1 MALCSVAAA
10 GVTGGIGYQVTV
22 EVHIGQGL
30 PTFTILGRPDDICRE
45 SRDRIRAALVNS
57 GFFWPSQRITMNLS
71 PADHRKVG
79 SALDVAM
86 ALALLIGDEQIPAS
100 CAEGLAFIGELA
112 LDGRIRPVGGVAP
125 MMLALR
131 YPEIMLPENRCSTS
145 SAVVVPVDNAG
156 EAAMVAPSQ
165 VRVAKTLRDLVECL
179 LGQTPWSDPCEAAT
193 ALHHSP
199 RRDPES
205 AAGFSAVDD
214 RDFDRHAEGDLAD
227 VRGQAT
233 GRLGVELA
241 ASGGHHLLLVG
252 PPGSGKTMLAER
264 LPGLLPP
271 LDDQTALEV
280 MMLQS
285 TSPEASGRWSVK
297 RTPPMRAPHH
307 SASTVSIVGGGG
319 SGLRPGEVSLAHG
332 GVLFLD
338 ELGEFAP
345 STLDGLRQPLESGV
359 IHIAR
364 ADTRS
369 VLPARFILVGATN
382 PCPCGQGTPGS
393 CECDEAALAKY
404 RRRFSGPLLDRF
416 DLRVLVSRPTVH
428 ELLDAPAGES
438 SADVRARVATTR
450 AIAFERQGFLNAR
463 LTGEDLDRHA
473 PVDVGG
479 RDLLRRELDSGRL
492 TGRGLHRLRRVART
506 LADRRGQGEIVE
518 EIDIATALA
527 LRTRIGGRHGT
538 GR

>member
-1 MALCSVAAA
+1 MALCAVAAA
-10 GVTGGIGYQVTV
+10 GVTGGIGYRVTV

-45 SRDRIRAALVNS
+45 SRDRIRAALLNS
-57 GFFWPSQRITMNLS
+57 GFLWPAQRITMNLS
-71 PADHRKVG
+71 PANHRKVG

-86 ALALLIGDEQIPAS
+86 ALALLIGDEQIPAT
-100 CAEGLAFIGELA
+100 CADGMAFVGELA
-112 LDGRIRPVGGVAP
+112 LDGRIRPVSGVAP
-125 MMLALR
+125 MMMALQ
-131 YPEIMLPENRCSTS
+131 YPHISCPEGPGGTAAT
-145 SAVVVPVDNAG
+145 AVVPMENAA
-156 EAAMVAPSQ
+156 EAAMVAP
-165 VRVAKTLRDLVECL
+165 VRVAETFRDLVECL
-179 LGQTPWSDPCEAAT
+179 VGRAPWPDIGFDSN
-193 ALHHSP
+193 
-199 RRDPES
+199 RD
-205 AAGFSAVDD
+205 DD
-214 RDFDRHAEGDLAD
+214 AETDQGPDLAD
-227 VRGQAT
+227 VRGQAA

-280 MMLQS
+280 MTMHS
-285 TSPEASGRWSVK
+285 AASDPGDRRVAM
-297 RTPPMRAPHH
+297 RRPPMRAPHH

-319 SGLRPGEVSLAHG
+319 GSSPRPGEVSLAHG

-364 ADTRS
+364 AETRS
-369 VLPARFILVGATN
+369 VFPARFILVGATN
-382 PCPCGQGTPGS
+382 PCPCGHGTPGS

-416 DLRVLVSRPTVH
+416 DLRVLVNRPTVH
-428 ELLDAPAGES
+428 ELLDAPQGET
-438 SADVRARVATTR
+438 SATVRARVATTR
-450 AIAFERQGFLNAR
+450 SIALERQGFLNAR
-463 LTGEDLDRHA
+463 LAGDDLDRFA
-473 PVDVGG
+473 PIDVQG

-518 EIDIATALA
+518 EIDVATALA
-527 LRTRIGGRHGT
+527 LRARIGGRYVSP
-538 GR
+538 R

>member
-1 MALCSVAAA
+1 MSLCSVAAA
-10 GVTGGIGYQVTV
+10 GVTGGIGYRVTV
-22 EVHIGQGL
+22 EVHIGRGL
-30 PTFTILGRPDDICRE
+30 PSFTILGRPDDICRE
-45 SRDRIRAALVNS
+45 SRDRIRAALINS
-57 GFFWPSQRITMNLS
+57 GFSWPAQRITMNLS

-86 ALALLIGDEQIPAS
+86 ALALLVGDEQIPAR
-100 CAEGLAFIGELA
+100 CTDGLAFVGELA
-112 LDGRIRPVGGVAP
+112 LDGRIRPVIGVAP
-125 MMLALR
+125 MMLCLR
-131 YPEIMLPENRCSTS
+131 YPADASSGRQEMEST
-145 SAVVVPVDNAG
+145 VVVPVDNAR
-156 EAAMVAPSQ
+156 EAAMINAVQ
-165 VRVAKTLRDLVECL
+165 VRVAATLRDLVECL
-179 LGQTPWSDPCEAAT
+179 IGQQPWLD
-193 ALHHSP
+193 L
-199 RRDPES
+199 RDAHPES
-205 AAGFSAVDD
+205 PPKGLGVGGVDLD
-214 RDFDRHAEGDLAD
+214 HRTEVLGEFEDDGGPELAD
-227 VRGQAT
+227 VRGQAA

-271 LDDQTALEV
+271 LDDQTALEATL
-280 MMLQS
+280 MRS
-285 TSPEASGRWSVK
+285 ASRGSRSNWNVV

-319 SGLRPGEVSLAHG
+319 TQLRPGEVSLAHG

-364 ADTRS
+364 AETRS

-382 PCPCGQGTPGS
+382 PCPCGHGTPGS

-404 RRRFSGPLLDRF
+404 RRRFSGPLVDRF

-438 SADVRARVATTR
+438 SALVRNRVAATR
-450 AIAFERQGFLNAR
+450 DIALKRQGFLNAR
-463 LTGEDLDRHA
+463 LAGDELDTYA
-473 PVDVGG
+473 PIDSVG
-479 RDLLRRELDSGRL
+479 RDLFRRELESGRL

-506 LADRRGQGEIVE
+506 LADRRGEGEVVE
-518 EIDIATALA
+518 EVDIATALA
-527 LRTRIGGRHGT
+527 LRAKIGGRHGV

>member
-1 MALCSVAAA
+1 MSLCSVAAA

-22 EVHIGQGL
+22 EVHIGRGL

-45 SRDRIRAALVNS
+45 SRDRIRAALINS
-57 GFFWPSQRITMNLS
+57 GFLWPAQRITMNLS

-86 ALALLIGDEQIPAS
+86 ALALLIGDEQIPAK
-100 CAEGLAFIGELA
+100 CTDGLAFVGELA
-112 LDGRIRPVGGVAP
+112 LDGRIRPVVGVAP
-125 MMLALR
+125 MMLCLKYPGDAAVGPAEMLR
-131 YPEIMLPENRCSTS
+131 T
-145 SAVVVPVDNAG
+145 VVVPIDNAR
-156 EAAMVAPSQ
+156 EASMINSVQ
-165 VRVAKTLRDLVECL
+165 VRVAETLGELVECL
-179 LGQTPWSDPCEAAT
+179 IGQRPWLDRSEVQSDSPHRGLGVGDIDFDQGLPVSGG
-193 ALHHSP
+193 H
-199 RRDPES
+199 
-205 AAGFSAVDD
+205 VDD
-214 RDFDRHAEGDLAD
+214 EGPDLSD
-227 VRGQAT
+227 VRGQAS

-271 LDDQTALEV
+271 LDDQTALEATL
-280 MMLQS
+280 MQS
-285 TSPEASGRWSVK
+285 ASRGTRSSWNVV

-319 SGLRPGEVSLAHG
+319 SQLRPGEVSLAHG

-364 ADTRS
+364 AETRS

-382 PCPCGQGTPGS
+382 PCPCGHGTPGS

-404 RRRFSGPLLDRF
+404 RRRFSGPLVDRF

-438 SADVRARVATTR
+438 SALVRNRVATTR
-450 AIAFERQGFLNAR
+450 DIAVKRQGFLNAR
-463 LTGEDLDRHA
+463 LTGEDLETYA
-473 PVDVGG
+473 PIDSAG
-479 RDLLRRELDSGRL
+479 RDLFRRELESGRL

-506 LADRRGQGEIVE
+506 LADRRGEGEVVE
-518 EIDIATALA
+518 EVDIATALA
-527 LRTRIGGRHGT
+527 LRAKIGGRHGV